1 MASNLKEFDVCI
13 VGSGAA
19 GGVMAKELS
28 EGGAQVVLLEG
39 GKRVDPSEFLSHK
52 WPYEMQFRGLRDE
65 KQAMFYQGDV
75 QEFDSL

>member
-1 MASNLKEFDVCI
+1 MASTLKEYDICI

-39 GKRVDPSEFLSHK
+39 GKGSILRNSSPIHGLMTCNFAACGAKSRRCFTRV
-52 WPYEMQFRGLRDE
+52 M
-65 KQAMFYQGDV
+65 
-75 QEFDSL
+75 